1 MSINRKKSK
10 RYCYQNPARTIKE
23 MVTCCIEETPS
34 NDAFQVKE
42 NGVIK
47 HISFFQMHKDVQ
59 NLGTELLCMDAL
71 QGKPLRVGIIG
82 ENSYPWMQAFL
93 ATVNGGG
100 VAVPFDKGFTAEE
113 LASCIGRSEI
123 TVLFYDDKHK
133 VVAEEAAEHCGIEKP
148 ILLQMNGEG
157 SVLEQMKLDGEQKV
171 RSGERRFLDAE
182 VSERGAH
189 VFDHGAVAVVMF
201 TSGTT
206 ANSKAVM
213 LSHGN
218 IMSNI
223 RDMQAF
229 ERFYPWD
236 VNMAFL
242 PFHHS
247 FGLVGALV
255 FMASCACSVFCDG
268 LRYVTKNL
276 GEYGVTVF
284 VGVPLIVEN
293 MYKKICRQIEKE
305 GKQGKIQTG
314 LKLAKFAE
322 IFGLPVRRKIF
333 KQVIDGLGGR
343 LRLIICGAAPL
354 TPETSAGMNGFGI
367 ATIQGYGLT
376 ETSPVLAAERPE
388 DIAAGSVGKPMPSV
402 NIQLFGEDENGIGEI
417 VARGPNIMLGYLN
430 QQDETAEA
438 IKDGWFYTGD
448 LGRFDKHG
456 NLYITGRKKNV
467 IVMKN
472 GKNIF
477 PEEIEEKLSRLP
489 YVAECLVFSREK
501 HNDLVLWAK
510 IVYQEDYL
518 KEKQWNVD
526 QLAEQVRRDLGAINE
541 AMPKYKHVNH
551 FILTDEPMIKTT
563 TQKVKRIPEIE
574 KINAQQDSELCYNC
588 TM

>member
-1 MSINRKKSK
+1 MLMNTKKNK
-10 RYCYQNPARTIKE
+10 KYIYQNPARTLKD
-23 MVTCCIEETPS
+23 MVSCCIEEAPG
-34 NDAFQVKE
+34 NDAFRVKE
-42 NGVIK
+42 DGMIR
-47 HISFFQMHKDVQ
+47 HISFFQMHKDIQ
-59 NLGTELLCMDAL
+59 NLGTELLCSDSM
-71 QGKPLRVGIIG
+71 QGKEFRVGIIG
-82 ENSYPWMQAFL
+82 ENSYAWMQVFL

-113 LASCIGRSEI
+113 LASCMQRSRI
-123 TVLFYDDKHK
+123 TILFHDAKHT
-133 VVAEEAAEHCGIEKP
+133 AIAQEAAARCTDFVP
-148 ILLQMNGEG
+148 WLLPMTGEG
-157 SVLEQMKLDGEQKV
+157 EVLTQMKLDGEKRV
-171 RSGERRFLDAE
+171 RSGERRFLEAE
-182 VSERGAH
+182 VSEKQL
-189 VFDHGAVAVVMF
+189 AVILF

-213 LSHGN
+213 LSHDN

-223 RDMQAF
+223 RDMQEF

-276 GEYGVTVF
+276 GEYGVTIF

-293 MYKKICRQIEKE
+293 MYKKIERQIQKE
-305 GKQGKIQTG
+305 GKENKIRIG
-314 LKLAKFAE
+314 LGLAKFTE
-322 IFGLPVRRKIF
+322 LFGISIRRKLF
-333 KQVIDGLGGR
+333 KPVIDGLGGH

-367 ATIQGYGLT
+367 VTIQGYGLT

-388 DIAAGSVGKPMPSV
+388 DIAPGSVGKPMPSV
-402 NIQLFGEDENGIGEI
+402 NIQLFGENEDGIGEI
-417 VARGPNIMLGYLN
+417 VARGPNIMMGYLD
-430 QQDETAEA
+430 QPEETAEVL
-438 IKDGWFYTGD
+438 KDGWFYTGD
-448 LGRFDKHG
+448 LGRFDKLG

-477 PEEIEEKLSRLP
+477 PEEIEEKISRLP

-501 HNDLVLWAK
+501 HNDLVLWTK
-510 IVYQEDYL
+510 IVYQEEYL
-518 KEKQWNVD
+518 KENKWTVD
-526 QLAEQVRRDLGAINE
+526 HLADRVRADLGEINA

-551 FILTDEPMIKTT
+551 FILSNEPMIKTT
-563 TQKVKRIPEIE
+563 TQKIKRIPEIA
-574 KINAQQDSELCYNC
+574 KINAHQDSELCYNC

>member
-1 MSINRKKSK
+1 MVMNTKKNK
-10 RYCYQNPARTIKE
+10 KYTYQNPARTLKD
-23 MVTCCIEETPS
+23 MVSCCIEEAPG
-34 NDAFQVKE
+34 NDAFKVKE
-42 NGVIK
+42 NGTIR
-47 HISFFQMHKDVQ
+47 HISFFQMHKDIQ
-59 NLGTELLCMDAL
+59 NLGTELLCADSMQDRE
-71 QGKPLRVGIIG
+71 LRVGIIG
-82 ENSYPWMQAFL
+82 ENSYAWMQAFL

-113 LASCIGRSEI
+113 LASCMQRSRI
-123 TVLFYDDKHK
+123 SVLFHDAKHAA
-133 VVAEEAAEHCGIEKP
+133 VVREAAVRCTDSAP
-148 ILLQMNGEG
+148 MLLPMTGDGE
-157 SVLEQMKLDGEQKV
+157 VLTQMKFDGEQRV
-171 RSGERRFLDAE
+171 RSGERRFLETE
-182 VSERGAH
+182 VSEKQL
-189 VFDHGAVAVVMF
+189 AVILF

-213 LSHGN
+213 LSHEN

-223 RDMQAF
+223 RDMQEF

-293 MYKKICRQIEKE
+293 MYKKIERQIRKE
-305 GKQGKIQTG
+305 GKENKIRTG
-314 LKLAKFAE
+314 LGLAKFTE
-322 IFGLPVRRKIF
+322 TFGVKIRRKIF
-333 KQVIDGLGGR
+333 KQVIDGLGGQ

-388 DIAAGSVGKPMPSV
+388 DIASGSVGKPMPSV
-402 NIQLFGEDENGIGEI
+402 NIQLFGEDEEGIGEI
-417 VARGPNIMLGYLN
+417 VARGPNIMMGYLD
-430 QQDETAEA
+430 QPEETAEVL
-438 IKDGWFYTGD
+438 KDGWFYTGD
-448 LGRFDKHG
+448 LGRFDEHG

-477 PEEIEEKLSRLP
+477 PEEIEEKISRLP

-501 HNDLVLWAK
+501 HNDLVLWTK
-510 IVYQEDYL
+510 IVYQEDWL
-518 KEKQWNVD
+518 KENKQSVD
-526 QLAEQVRRDLGAINE
+526 QLAEQVRADLGAIND
-541 AMPKYKHVNH
+541 AMPKYKHINH
-551 FILTDEPMIKTT
+551 FILSSEPMIKTT
-563 TQKVKRIPEIE
+563 TQKVKRLPEIE
-574 KINAQQDSELCYNC
+574 KINAQQDSELWYNC

>member
-1 MSINRKKSK
+1 MEKSRKKEK
-10 RYCYQNPARTIKE
+10 RSLFGR
-23 MVTCCIEETPS
+23 
-34 NDAFQVKE
+34 FL
-42 NGVIK
+42 NGV
-47 HISFFQMHKDVQ
+47 
-59 NLGTELLCMDAL
+59 E
-71 QGKPLRVGIIG
+71 RVGNRLPHPITLFAVFTLAIILISALCAWLGVSATG
-82 ENSYPWMQAFL
+82 EVIDSQTMELTEQ
-93 ATVNGGG
+93 TVTAVSLLNRDGIVYMLTSMVKNFTSFAPLG
-100 VAVPFDKGFTAEE
+100 V
-113 LASCIGRSEI
+113 
-123 TVLFYDDKHK
+123 VL
-133 VVAEEAAEHCGIEKP
+133 VTMLGVGCA
-148 ILLQMNGEG
+148 EG
-157 SVLEQMKLDGEQKV
+157 SGYLSAVLKKLV
-171 RSGERRFLDAE
+171 HVTPRFIVTPML
-182 VSERGAH
+182 
-189 VFDHGAVAVVMF
+189 VFLGV
-201 TSGTT
+201 
-206 ANSKAVM
+206 
-213 LSHGN
+213 
-218 IMSNI
+218 MSNVATDI
-223 RDMQAF
+223 G
-229 ERFYPWD
+229 YVLLIPI
-236 VNMAFL
+236 
-242 PFHHS
+242 
-247 FGLVGALV
+247 GALV

>member
-123 TVLFYDDKHK
+123 TVLFYDNKHK
-133 VVAEEAAEHCGIEKP
+133 VVAEEAAAHCGIEKP

-182 VSERGAH
+182 VSEKQT
-189 VFDHGAVAVVMF
+189 AVILF

-388 DIAAGSVGKPMPSV
+388 DIAANDS
-402 NIQLFGEDENGIGEI
+402 GEPAKSSANAESSETP
-417 VARGPNIMLGYLN
+417 AA
-430 QQDETAEA
+430 DETHDADE
-438 IKDGWFYTGD
+438 YS
-448 LGRFDKHG
+448 
-456 NLYITGRKKNV
+456 
-467 IVMKN
+467 
-472 GKNIF
+472 
-477 PEEIEEKLSRLP
+477 EESSI
-489 YVAECLVFSREK
+489 
-501 HNDLVLWAK
+501 
-510 IVYQEDYL
+510 
-518 KEKQWNVD
+518 
-526 QLAEQVRRDLGAINE
+526 
-541 AMPKYKHVNH
+541 
-551 FILTDEPMIKTT
+551 
-563 TQKVKRIPEIE
+563 
-574 KINAQQDSELCYNC
+574 
-588 TM
+588 

>member
-1 MSINRKKSK
+1 MVMNTKKNK
-10 RYCYQNPARTIKE
+10 KYTYQNPARTLKD
-23 MVTCCIEETPS
+23 MVSCCIEEAPG

-42 NGVIK
+42 NGTIR
-47 HISFFQMHKDVQ
+47 HISFFQMHKDIQ
-59 NLGTELLCMDAL
+59 NLGTELLCADSMQDRE
-71 QGKPLRVGIIG
+71 LRVGIIG
-82 ENSYPWMQAFL
+82 ENSYAWMQAFL

-113 LASCIGRSEI
+113 LASCMQRSRI
-123 TVLFYDDKHK
+123 SVLFHDAKHAA
-133 VVAEEAAEHCGIEKP
+133 VAQEAAARCADATP
-148 ILLQMNGEG
+148 LLLPMTGDGE
-157 SVLEQMKLDGEQKV
+157 VLTQMKFDGEQRV
-171 RSGERRFLDAE
+171 RSGERRFLETE
-182 VSERGAH
+182 VSEKQL
-189 VFDHGAVAVVMF
+189 AVILF

-213 LSHGN
+213 LSHEN

-223 RDMQAF
+223 RDMQEF

-293 MYKKICRQIEKE
+293 MYKKIGRQIQKE
-305 GKQGKIQTG
+305 GKENKIRTG
-314 LKLAKFAE
+314 LGLAKFTE
-322 IFGLPVRRKIF
+322 TFGIKIRRKIF
-333 KQVIDGLGGR
+333 KQVIDGLGGQ

-388 DIAAGSVGKPMPSV
+388 DIASGSVGKPMPSV
-402 NIQLFGEDENGIGEI
+402 NIQLFGEDEEGIGEI
-417 VARGPNIMLGYLN
+417 VARGPNIMMGYLD
-430 QQDETAEA
+430 QPEETAEVL
-438 IKDGWFYTGD
+438 KDGWFYTGD
-448 LGRFDKHG
+448 LGRFDEHG

-477 PEEIEEKLSRLP
+477 PEEIEEKISRLP

-501 HNDLVLWAK
+501 HNDLVLWTK
-510 IVYQEDYL
+510 IVYQEDWL
-518 KEKQWNVD
+518 KENKQSVD
-526 QLAEQVRRDLGAINE
+526 QLAEQVRADLGAINDV
-541 AMPKYKHVNH
+541 MPKYKHINH
-551 FILTDEPMIKTT
+551 FILSSEPMIKTT
-563 TQKVKRIPEIE
+563 TQKVKRLPEIE
-574 KINAQQDSELCYNC
+574 KINAQQDSELWYNC

>member
-1 MSINRKKSK
+1 MVMNTKKNK
-10 RYCYQNPARTIKE
+10 KYTYQNPARTLKD
-23 MVTCCIEETPS
+23 MVSCCIEEAPG
-34 NDAFQVKE
+34 NDAFKVKE
-42 NGVIK
+42 NGTIR
-47 HISFFQMHKDVQ
+47 HISFFQMHKDIQ
-59 NLGTELLCMDAL
+59 NLGTELLCADSMQDRE
-71 QGKPLRVGIIG
+71 LRVGIIG
-82 ENSYPWMQAFL
+82 ENSYAWMQAFL

-113 LASCIGRSEI
+113 LASCMQRSRI
-123 TVLFYDDKHK
+123 SVLFHDAKHAA
-133 VVAEEAAEHCGIEKP
+133 VVREAAVRCTDSAP
-148 ILLQMNGEG
+148 MLLPMTGDGE
-157 SVLEQMKLDGEQKV
+157 VLTQMKFDGEQRV
-171 RSGERRFLDAE
+171 RSGERRFLETE
-182 VSERGAH
+182 VSEKQL
-189 VFDHGAVAVVMF
+189 AVILF

-213 LSHGN
+213 LSHEN

-223 RDMQAF
+223 RDMQEF

-293 MYKKICRQIEKE
+293 MYKKIERQIRKE
-305 GKQGKIQTG
+305 GKENKIRTG
-314 LKLAKFAE
+314 LGLAKFTE
-322 IFGLPVRRKIF
+322 TFGIKIRRKIF
-333 KQVIDGLGGR
+333 KQVIDGLGGQ

-388 DIAAGSVGKPMPSV
+388 DIAFGSVGKPMPSV
-402 NIQLFGEDENGIGEI
+402 NIQLFGEDEEGIGEI
-417 VARGPNIMLGYLN
+417 VARGPNIMMGYLD
-430 QQDETAEA
+430 QPEETAEVL
-438 IKDGWFYTGD
+438 KDGWFYTGD
-448 LGRFDKHG
+448 LGRFDEYG

-477 PEEIEEKLSRLP
+477 PEEIEEKISRLP

-501 HNDLVLWAK
+501 HNDLVLWTK
-510 IVYQEDYL
+510 IVYQEDWL
-518 KEKQWNVD
+518 KENKQSVD
-526 QLAEQVRRDLGAINE
+526 QLAEQVRADLGAIND
-541 AMPKYKHVNH
+541 AMPKYKHINH
-551 FILTDEPMIKTT
+551 FILSSEPMIKTT
-563 TQKVKRIPEIE
+563 TQKVKRLPEIE
-574 KINAQQDSELCYNC
+574 KINAQQDSELWYNC

>member
-1 MSINRKKSK
+1 MVMNTKKNK
-10 RYCYQNPARTIKE
+10 KYTYQNPARTLKD
-23 MVTCCIEETPS
+23 MVSCCIEEAPG
-34 NDAFQVKE
+34 NDAFKVKE
-42 NGVIK
+42 NGTIR
-47 HISFFQMHKDVQ
+47 HISFFQMHKDIQ
-59 NLGTELLCMDAL
+59 NLGTELLCADSMQDRE
-71 QGKPLRVGIIG
+71 LRVGIIG
-82 ENSYPWMQAFL
+82 ENSYAWMQAFL

-113 LASCIGRSEI
+113 LASCMQRSRI
-123 TVLFYDDKHK
+123 SVLFHDAKHAA
-133 VVAEEAAEHCGIEKP
+133 VVREAAARCTDSAP
-148 ILLQMNGEG
+148 MLLPMTGDGE
-157 SVLEQMKLDGEQKV
+157 VLTQMKFDGEQRV
-171 RSGERRFLDAE
+171 RSGERRFLETE
-182 VSERGAH
+182 VSEKQL
-189 VFDHGAVAVVMF
+189 AVILF

-213 LSHGN
+213 LSHEN

-223 RDMQAF
+223 RDMQEF

-293 MYKKICRQIEKE
+293 MYKKIERQIRKE
-305 GKQGKIQTG
+305 GKENKIRTG
-314 LKLAKFAE
+314 LGLAKFTE
-322 IFGLPVRRKIF
+322 TFGVKIRRKIF
-333 KQVIDGLGGR
+333 KQVIDGLGGQ

-388 DIAAGSVGKPMPSV
+388 DIASGSVGKPMPSV
-402 NIQLFGEDENGIGEI
+402 NIQLFGEDEEGIGEI
-417 VARGPNIMLGYLN
+417 VARGPNIMMGYLD
-430 QQDETAEA
+430 QPEETAEVL
-438 IKDGWFYTGD
+438 KDGWFYTGD
-448 LGRFDKHG
+448 LGRFDEHG

-477 PEEIEEKLSRLP
+477 PEEIEEKISRLP

-501 HNDLVLWAK
+501 HNDLVLWTK
-510 IVYQEDYL
+510 IVYQEDWL
-518 KEKQWNVD
+518 KENKQSVD
-526 QLAEQVRRDLGAINE
+526 QLAEQVRADLGAIND
-541 AMPKYKHVNH
+541 AMPKYKHINH
-551 FILTDEPMIKTT
+551 FILSSEPMIKTT
-563 TQKVKRIPEIE
+563 TQKVKRLPEIE
-574 KINAQQDSELCYNC
+574 KINAQQDSELWYNC

>member
-1 MSINRKKSK
+1 MVMNTKKNK
-10 RYCYQNPARTIKE
+10 KYTYQNPARTLKD
-23 MVTCCIEETPS
+23 MVSCCIEEAPG
-34 NDAFQVKE
+34 NDAFKVKE
-42 NGVIK
+42 NGTIR
-47 HISFFQMHKDVQ
+47 HISFFQMHKDIQ
-59 NLGTELLCMDAL
+59 NLGTELLCADSMQDRE
-71 QGKPLRVGIIG
+71 LRVGIIG
-82 ENSYPWMQAFL
+82 ENSYAWMQAFL

-113 LASCIGRSEI
+113 LASCMQRSRI
-123 TVLFYDDKHK
+123 SVLFHDAKHAA
-133 VVAEEAAEHCGIEKP
+133 VVREAAARCTDSAP
-148 ILLQMNGEG
+148 LLLPMTGDGE
-157 SVLEQMKLDGEQKV
+157 VLTQMKFDGEQRV
-171 RSGERRFLDAE
+171 RSGERRFLETE
-182 VSERGAH
+182 VSEKQL
-189 VFDHGAVAVVMF
+189 AVILF

-213 LSHGN
+213 LSHEN

-223 RDMQAF
+223 RDMQEF

-293 MYKKICRQIEKE
+293 MYKKIERQIRKE
-305 GKQGKIQTG
+305 GKENKIRTG
-314 LKLAKFAE
+314 LGLAKFTE
-322 IFGLPVRRKIF
+322 TFGVKIRRKIF
-333 KQVIDGLGGR
+333 KQVIDGLGGQ

-388 DIAAGSVGKPMPSV
+388 DIASGSVGKPMPSV
-402 NIQLFGEDENGIGEI
+402 NIQLFGEDEEGIGEI
-417 VARGPNIMLGYLN
+417 VARGPNIMMGYLD
-430 QQDETAEA
+430 QPEETAEVL
-438 IKDGWFYTGD
+438 KDGWFYTGD
-448 LGRFDKHG
+448 LGRFDEHG

-477 PEEIEEKLSRLP
+477 PEEIEEKISRLP

-501 HNDLVLWAK
+501 HNDLVLWTK
-510 IVYQEDYL
+510 IVYQEDWL
-518 KEKQWNVD
+518 KENKQSVD
-526 QLAEQVRRDLGAINE
+526 QLAEQVRADLGAIND
-541 AMPKYKHVNH
+541 AMPKYKHINH
-551 FILTDEPMIKTT
+551 FILSSEPMIKTT
-563 TQKVKRIPEIE
+563 TQKVKRLPEIE
-574 KINAQQDSELCYNC
+574 KINAQQDSELWYNC

>member
-1 MSINRKKSK
+1 MLMNTKKNK
-10 RYCYQNPARTIKE
+10 KYIYQNPARTLKD
-23 MVTCCIEETPS
+23 MVSCCIEEAPG
-34 NDAFQVKE
+34 NDAFRVKE
-42 NGVIK
+42 DGMIR
-47 HISFFQMHKDVQ
+47 HISFFQMHKDIQ
-59 NLGTELLCMDAL
+59 NLGTELLCSDSM
-71 QGKPLRVGIIG
+71 QGKEFRVGIIG
-82 ENSYPWMQAFL
+82 ENSYAWMQVFL

-113 LASCIGRSEI
+113 LASCMQRSRI
-123 TVLFYDDKHK
+123 TILFHDAKHT
-133 VVAEEAAEHCGIEKP
+133 AIAQEAAARCTDFVP
-148 ILLQMNGEG
+148 WLLPMTGEG
-157 SVLEQMKLDGEQKV
+157 EVLTQMKLDGEKRV
-171 RSGERRFLDAE
+171 RSGERRFLEAE
-182 VSERGAH
+182 VSEKQL
-189 VFDHGAVAVVMF
+189 AVILF

-213 LSHGN
+213 LSHDN

-223 RDMQAF
+223 RDMQEF

-276 GEYGVTVF
+276 GEYGVTIF

-293 MYKKICRQIEKE
+293 MYKKIERQIQKE
-305 GKQGKIQTG
+305 GKENKIRIG
-314 LKLAKFAE
+314 LGLAKFTE
-322 IFGLPVRRKIF
+322 LFGISIRRKLF
-333 KQVIDGLGGR
+333 KPVIDGLGGH

-367 ATIQGYGLT
+367 VTIQGYGLT

-388 DIAAGSVGKPMPSV
+388 DIAPGSVGKPMPSV
-402 NIQLFGEDENGIGEI
+402 NIQLFGENEDGIGEI
-417 VARGPNIMLGYLN
+417 VARGPNIMMGYLD
-430 QQDETAEA
+430 QPEETAEVL
-438 IKDGWFYTGD
+438 KDGWFYTGD
-448 LGRFDKHG
+448 LGRFDKLG

-477 PEEIEEKLSRLP
+477 PEEIEEKISRLP

-501 HNDLVLWAK
+501 HNDLVLWTK
-510 IVYQEDYL
+510 IVYQEEYL
-518 KEKQWNVD
+518 KENKWTVD
-526 QLAEQVRRDLGAINE
+526 QLADRVRADLGEINA

-551 FILTDEPMIKTT
+551 FILSNEPMIKTT
-563 TQKVKRIPEIE
+563 TQKIKRIPEIA
-574 KINAQQDSELCYNC
+574 KINAHQDSELCYNC

>member
-1 MSINRKKSK
+1 M
-10 RYCYQNPARTIKE
+10 
-23 MVTCCIEETPS
+23 
-34 NDAFQVKE
+34 
-42 NGVIK
+42 
-47 HISFFQMHKDVQ
+47 
-59 NLGTELLCMDAL
+59 
-71 QGKPLRVGIIG
+71 
-82 ENSYPWMQAFL
+82 

-182 VSERGAH
+182 VSEKQT
-189 VFDHGAVAVVMF
+189 AVILF

>member
-1 MSINRKKSK
+1 MNPMLMNTKKNK
-10 RYCYQNPARTIKE
+10 KYIYQNPARTLKD
-23 MVTCCIEETPS
+23 MVSCCIEEAPG
-34 NDAFQVKE
+34 NDAFRVKE
-42 NGVIK
+42 DGMIR
-47 HISFFQMHKDVQ
+47 HISFFQMHKDIQ
-59 NLGTELLCMDAL
+59 NLGTELLCSDSM
-71 QGKPLRVGIIG
+71 QGKEFRVGIIG
-82 ENSYPWMQAFL
+82 ENSYAWMQVFL

-113 LASCIGRSEI
+113 LASCMQRSRI
-123 TVLFYDDKHK
+123 TILFHDAKHT
-133 VVAEEAAEHCGIEKP
+133 AIAQEAAARCTDFVP
-148 ILLQMNGEG
+148 WLLPMTGEG
-157 SVLEQMKLDGEQKV
+157 EVLTQMKLDGEKRV
-171 RSGERRFLDAE
+171 RSGERRFLEAE
-182 VSERGAH
+182 VSEKQL
-189 VFDHGAVAVVMF
+189 AVILF

-213 LSHGN
+213 LSHDN

-223 RDMQAF
+223 RDMQEF

-276 GEYGVTVF
+276 GEYGVTIF

-293 MYKKICRQIEKE
+293 MYKKIERQIQKE
-305 GKQGKIQTG
+305 GKENKIRIG
-314 LKLAKFAE
+314 LGLAKFTE
-322 IFGLPVRRKIF
+322 LFGISIRRKLF
-333 KQVIDGLGGR
+333 KPVIDGLGGH

-367 ATIQGYGLT
+367 VTIQGYGLT

-388 DIAAGSVGKPMPSV
+388 DIAPGSVGKPMPSV
-402 NIQLFGEDENGIGEI
+402 NIQLFGENEDGIGEI
-417 VARGPNIMLGYLN
+417 VARGPNIMMGYLD
-430 QQDETAEA
+430 QPEETAEVL
-438 IKDGWFYTGD
+438 KDGWFYTGD
-448 LGRFDKHG
+448 LGRFDKLG

-477 PEEIEEKLSRLP
+477 PEEIEEKISRLP

-501 HNDLVLWAK
+501 HNDLVLWTK
-510 IVYQEDYL
+510 IVYQEEYL
-518 KEKQWNVD
+518 KENKWTVD
-526 QLAEQVRRDLGAINE
+526 HLADRVRADLGEINA

-551 FILTDEPMIKTT
+551 FILSNEPMIKTT
-563 TQKVKRIPEIE
+563 TQKIKRIPEIA
-574 KINAQQDSELCYNC
+574 KINAHQDSELCYNC

>member
-1 MSINRKKSK
+1 MVMNTKKNK
-10 RYCYQNPARTIKE
+10 KYTYQNPARTLKD
-23 MVTCCIEETPS
+23 MVSCCIEEAPG

-42 NGVIK
+42 NGTIR
-47 HISFFQMHKDVQ
+47 HISFFQMHKDIQ
-59 NLGTELLCMDAL
+59 NLGTELLCADSM
-71 QGKPLRVGIIG
+71 QERELRVGIIG
-82 ENSYPWMQAFL
+82 ENSYAWMQAFL

-113 LASCIGRSEI
+113 LASCMQRSRI
-123 TVLFYDDKHK
+123 SVLFHDAKHAA
-133 VVAEEAAEHCGIEKP
+133 VVKEAAARCADAAP
-148 ILLQMNGEG
+148 LLLPMTGDEE
-157 SVLEQMKLDGEQKV
+157 VLTQMKFDGEQRV
-171 RSGERRFLDAE
+171 RSGKRRFLETE
-182 VSERGAH
+182 VSEKQL
-189 VFDHGAVAVVMF
+189 AVILF

-213 LSHGN
+213 LSHEN

-223 RDMQAF
+223 RDMQEF

-293 MYKKICRQIEKE
+293 MYKKIGRQIQKE
-305 GKQGKIQTG
+305 GKENKIRTG
-314 LKLAKFAE
+314 LGLAKFTE
-322 IFGLPVRRKIF
+322 TFGIKIRRKIF
-333 KQVIDGLGGR
+333 KQVIDGLGGQ

-388 DIAAGSVGKPMPSV
+388 DIASGSVGKPMPSV
-402 NIQLFGEDENGIGEI
+402 NIQLFGEDEEGIGEI
-417 VARGPNIMLGYLN
+417 VARGPNIMMGYLD
-430 QQDETAEA
+430 QPEETAEVL
-438 IKDGWFYTGD
+438 KDGWFYTGD
-448 LGRFDKHG
+448 LGRFDEHG

-477 PEEIEEKLSRLP
+477 PEEIEEKISRLP

-501 HNDLVLWAK
+501 HNDLVLWTK
-510 IVYQEDYL
+510 IVYQEDWL
-518 KEKQWNVD
+518 KENKQSVD
-526 QLAEQVRRDLGAINE
+526 QLAEQVRADLGAIND
-541 AMPKYKHVNH
+541 AMPKYKHINH
-551 FILTDEPMIKTT
+551 FILSSEPMIKTT
-563 TQKVKRIPEIE
+563 TQKVKRLPEIE
-574 KINAQQDSELCYNC
+574 KINAQQDSELWYNC

>member
-1 MSINRKKSK
+1 MVMNTKKNK
-10 RYCYQNPARTIKE
+10 KYTYQNPARTLKD
-23 MVTCCIEETPS
+23 MVSCCIEEAPG
-34 NDAFQVKE
+34 NDAFKVKE
-42 NGVIK
+42 NGTIR
-47 HISFFQMHKDVQ
+47 HISFFQMHKDIQ
-59 NLGTELLCMDAL
+59 NLGTELLCADSMQDRE
-71 QGKPLRVGIIG
+71 LRVGIIG
-82 ENSYPWMQAFL
+82 ENSYAWMQAFL

-113 LASCIGRSEI
+113 LASCMQRSRI
-123 TVLFYDDKHK
+123 SVLFHDAKHAA
-133 VVAEEAAEHCGIEKP
+133 VVREAAARCTDSAP
-148 ILLQMNGEG
+148 LLLPMTGDGE
-157 SVLEQMKLDGEQKV
+157 VLTQMKFDGEQRV
-171 RSGERRFLDAE
+171 RSGERRFLETE
-182 VSERGAH
+182 VSEKQL
-189 VFDHGAVAVVMF
+189 AVILF

-213 LSHGN
+213 LSHEN

-223 RDMQAF
+223 RDMQEF

-293 MYKKICRQIEKE
+293 MYKKIERQIRKE
-305 GKQGKIQTG
+305 GKENKIRTG
-314 LKLAKFAE
+314 LGLAKFTE
-322 IFGLPVRRKIF
+322 TFGIKIRRKIF
-333 KQVIDGLGGR
+333 KQVIDGLGGQ

-388 DIAAGSVGKPMPSV
+388 DIAFGSVGKPMPSV
-402 NIQLFGEDENGIGEI
+402 NIQLFGEDEEGIGEI
-417 VARGPNIMLGYLN
+417 VARGPNIMMGYLD
-430 QQDETAEA
+430 QPEETAEVL
-438 IKDGWFYTGD
+438 KDGWFYTGD
-448 LGRFDKHG
+448 LGRFDEYG

-477 PEEIEEKLSRLP
+477 PEEIEEKISRLP

-501 HNDLVLWAK
+501 HNDLVLWTK
-510 IVYQEDYL
+510 IVYQEDWL
-518 KEKQWNVD
+518 KENKQSVD
-526 QLAEQVRRDLGAINE
+526 QLAEQVRADLGAIND
-541 AMPKYKHVNH
+541 AMPKYKHINH
-551 FILTDEPMIKTT
+551 FILSSEPMIKTT
-563 TQKVKRIPEIE
+563 TQKVKRLPEIE
-574 KINAQQDSELCYNC
+574 KINAQQDSELWYNC

>member
-1 MSINRKKSK
+1 MVMNTKKNK
-10 RYCYQNPARTIKE
+10 KYTYQNPARTLKD
-23 MVTCCIEETPS
+23 MVSCCIEEAPG
-34 NDAFQVKE
+34 NDAFKVKE
-42 NGVIK
+42 NGTIR
-47 HISFFQMHKDVQ
+47 HISFFQMHKDIQ
-59 NLGTELLCMDAL
+59 NLGTELLCADSMQDRE
-71 QGKPLRVGIIG
+71 LRVGIIG
-82 ENSYPWMQAFL
+82 ENSYAWMQAFL

-113 LASCIGRSEI
+113 LASCMQRSRI
-123 TVLFYDDKHK
+123 SVLFHDAKHAA
-133 VVAEEAAEHCGIEKP
+133 VVREAAARCTDSAP
-148 ILLQMNGEG
+148 MLLPMTGDGE
-157 SVLEQMKLDGEQKV
+157 VLTQMKFDGEQRV
-171 RSGERRFLDAE
+171 RSGERRFLETE
-182 VSERGAH
+182 VSEKQL
-189 VFDHGAVAVVMF
+189 AVILF

-213 LSHGN
+213 LSHEN

-223 RDMQAF
+223 RDMQEF

-293 MYKKICRQIEKE
+293 MYKKIERQIRKE
-305 GKQGKIQTG
+305 GKENKIRTG
-314 LKLAKFAE
+314 LGLAKFTE
-322 IFGLPVRRKIF
+322 TFGIKIRRKIF
-333 KQVIDGLGGR
+333 KQVIDGLGGQ

-388 DIAAGSVGKPMPSV
+388 DIASGSVGKPMPSV
-402 NIQLFGEDENGIGEI
+402 NIQLFGEDEEGIGEI
-417 VARGPNIMLGYLN
+417 VARGPNIMMGYLD
-430 QQDETAEA
+430 QPEETAEVL
-438 IKDGWFYTGD
+438 KDGWFYTGD
-448 LGRFDKHG
+448 LGRFDEYG

-477 PEEIEEKLSRLP
+477 PEEIEEKISRLP

-501 HNDLVLWAK
+501 HNDLVLWTK
-510 IVYQEDYL
+510 IVYQEDWL
-518 KEKQWNVD
+518 KENKQSVD
-526 QLAEQVRRDLGAINE
+526 QLAEQVRADLGAIND
-541 AMPKYKHVNH
+541 AMPKYKHINH
-551 FILTDEPMIKTT
+551 FILSSEPMIKTT
-563 TQKVKRIPEIE
+563 TQKVKRLPEIE
-574 KINAQQDSELCYNC
+574 KINAQQDSELWYNC

>member
-71 QGKPLRVGIIG
+71 QGKPLCVGIIG

-123 TVLFYDDKHK
+123 TVLFYDNKHK
-133 VVAEEAAEHCGIEKP
+133 VVAEEAAAHCGIEKP

-182 VSERGAH
+182 VSEKQT
-189 VFDHGAVAVVMF
+189 AVILF

-477 PEEIEEKLSRLP
+477 PEEIEEKISRLP

>member
-1 MSINRKKSK
+1 M
-10 RYCYQNPARTIKE
+10 
-23 MVTCCIEETPS
+23 
-34 NDAFQVKE
+34 
-42 NGVIK
+42 
-47 HISFFQMHKDVQ
+47 
-59 NLGTELLCMDAL
+59 
-71 QGKPLRVGIIG
+71 
-82 ENSYPWMQAFL
+82 
-93 ATVNGGG
+93 
-100 VAVPFDKGFTAEE
+100 
-113 LASCIGRSEI
+113 
-123 TVLFYDDKHK
+123 
-133 VVAEEAAEHCGIEKP
+133 
-148 ILLQMNGEG
+148 
-157 SVLEQMKLDGEQKV
+157 
-171 RSGERRFLDAE
+171 
-182 VSERGAH
+182 
-189 VFDHGAVAVVMF
+189 
-201 TSGTT
+201 
-206 ANSKAVM
+206 
-213 LSHGN
+213 
-218 IMSNI
+218 
-223 RDMQAF
+223 
-229 ERFYPWD
+229 
-236 VNMAFL
+236 
-242 PFHHS
+242 
-247 FGLVGALV
+247 
-255 FMASCACSVFCDG
+255 
-268 LRYVTKNL
+268 
-276 GEYGVTVF
+276 
-284 VGVPLIVEN
+284 
-293 MYKKICRQIEKE
+293 
-305 GKQGKIQTG
+305 
-314 LKLAKFAE
+314 
-322 IFGLPVRRKIF
+322 
-333 KQVIDGLGGR
+333 IDGLGGR

>member
-1 MSINRKKSK
+1 MLMNTKKNK
-10 RYCYQNPARTIKE
+10 KYIYQNPARTLKD
-23 MVTCCIEETPS
+23 MVSCCIEEAPG
-34 NDAFQVKE
+34 NDAFRVKE
-42 NGVIK
+42 DGMIR
-47 HISFFQMHKDVQ
+47 HISFFQMHKDIQ
-59 NLGTELLCMDAL
+59 NLGTELLCSDSM
-71 QGKPLRVGIIG
+71 QGKEFRVGIIG
-82 ENSYPWMQAFL
+82 ENSYAWMQVFL

-113 LASCIGRSEI
+113 LASCMQRSRI
-123 TVLFYDDKHK
+123 TILFHDAKHT
-133 VVAEEAAEHCGIEKP
+133 AIAQEAAARCTDFVP
-148 ILLQMNGEG
+148 WLLPMTGEG
-157 SVLEQMKLDGEQKV
+157 EVLTQMKLDGEKRV
-171 RSGERRFLDAE
+171 RSGERRFLEAE
-182 VSERGAH
+182 VSEKQL
-189 VFDHGAVAVVMF
+189 AVILF

-213 LSHGN
+213 LSHDN

-223 RDMQAF
+223 RDMQEF

-276 GEYGVTVF
+276 GEYGVTIF

-293 MYKKICRQIEKE
+293 MYKKIERQIQKE
-305 GKQGKIQTG
+305 GKE
-314 LKLAKFAE
+314 KL
-322 IFGLPVRRKIF
+322 F
-333 KQVIDGLGGR
+333 KPVIDGLGGH

-367 ATIQGYGLT
+367 VTIQGYGLT

-388 DIAAGSVGKPMPSV
+388 DIAPGSVGKPMPSV
-402 NIQLFGEDENGIGEI
+402 NIQLFGENEDGIGEI
-417 VARGPNIMLGYLN
+417 VARGPNIMMGYLD
-430 QQDETAEA
+430 QPEETAEVL
-438 IKDGWFYTGD
+438 KDGWFYTGD
-448 LGRFDKHG
+448 LGRFDKLG

-477 PEEIEEKLSRLP
+477 PEEIEEKISRLP

-501 HNDLVLWAK
+501 HNDLVLWTK
-510 IVYQEDYL
+510 IVYQEEYL
-518 KEKQWNVD
+518 KENKWTVD
-526 QLAEQVRRDLGAINE
+526 QLADRVRADLGEINA

-551 FILTDEPMIKTT
+551 FILSNEPMIKTT
-563 TQKVKRIPEIE
+563 TQKIKRIPEIA
-574 KINAQQDSELCYNC
+574 KINAHQDSELCYNC

>member
-1 MSINRKKSK
+1 MIRNTK
-10 RYCYQNPARTIKE
+10 RNKNYTYQNPARTLKE
-23 MVTCCIEETPS
+23 MVSCCIEKAPG
-34 NDAFQVKE
+34 NDAFRVKE
-42 NGVIK
+42 NGTIR
-47 HISFFQMHKDVQ
+47 HISFFQMHKDIQ
-59 NLGTELLCMDAL
+59 NLGTELLCEEDL
-71 QGKPLRVGIIG
+71 QDQELRVGIIG
-82 ENSYPWMQAFL
+82 ENSYEWMQVFL
-93 ATVNGGG
+93 AAVNGGG
-100 VAVPFDKGFTAEE
+100 IAVPFDKGFTAEE
-113 LASCIGRSEI
+113 LASCVQRSRI
-123 TVLFYDDKHK
+123 SVLFYDAKHAK
-133 VVAEEAAEHCGIEKP
+133 VAQDAVSLCAESAPK
-148 ILLQMNGEG
+148 LLQMSGEG
-157 SVLEQMKLDGEQKV
+157 EVLTQMKFDGEQRV
-171 RSGERRFLDAE
+171 RSGERKFFE
-182 VSERGAH
+182 TEISEKQI
-189 VFDHGAVAVVMF
+189 AVILF

-213 LSHGN
+213 LSHEN

-268 LRYVTKNL
+268 LRYVSKNL

-305 GKQGKIQTG
+305 GKQNKIQTG
-314 LKLAKFAE
+314 LKLARLAE
-322 IFGLPVRRKIF
+322 TFHIPARRKIF
-333 KQVIDGLGGR
+333 RQIIDGLGGQ

-367 ATIQGYGLT
+367 TAIQGYGLT

-388 DIAAGSVGKPMPSV
+388 DLAPGSVGKPMPSV
-402 NIQLFGEDENGIGEI
+402 NLQLFGEDEEGIGEI
-417 VARGPNIMLGYLN
+417 VARGPNVMMGYLD
-430 QQDETAEA
+430 QPEETAEVM
-438 IKDGWFYTGD
+438 KDGWFHTGD
-448 LGRFDKHG
+448 LGRFDAQG

-477 PEEIEEKLSRLP
+477 PEEIEEKISRLP
-489 YVAECLVFSREK
+489 YAAECLVFPREK
-501 HNDLVLWAK
+501 HNDLVLWTK
-510 IVYQEDYL
+510 IVCQEDWL
-518 KEKQWNVD
+518 KEHKLSMD
-526 QLAEQVRRDLGAINE
+526 QLAGQVRADLGAINE
-541 AMPKYKHVNH
+541 TLPKYKHINH
-551 FILTDEPMIKTT
+551 FILSLEPMIKTT
-563 TQKVKRIPEIE
+563 TQKIKRLPEIE

>member
-1 MSINRKKSK
+1 MVMNTKKNK
-10 RYCYQNPARTIKE
+10 KYTYQNPARTLKD
-23 MVTCCIEETPS
+23 MVSCCIEEAPG
-34 NDAFQVKE
+34 NDAFKVKE
-42 NGVIK
+42 NGTIR
-47 HISFFQMHKDVQ
+47 HISFFQMHKDIQ
-59 NLGTELLCMDAL
+59 NLGTELLCADSMQDRE
-71 QGKPLRVGIIG
+71 LRVGIIG
-82 ENSYPWMQAFL
+82 ENSYAWMQAFL

-113 LASCIGRSEI
+113 LASCMQRSRI
-123 TVLFYDDKHK
+123 SVLFHDAKHAA
-133 VVAEEAAEHCGIEKP
+133 VVREAAARCTDSAP
-148 ILLQMNGEG
+148 MLLPMTGDGE
-157 SVLEQMKLDGEQKV
+157 VLTQMKFDGEQRV
-171 RSGERRFLDAE
+171 RSGERRFLETE
-182 VSERGAH
+182 VSEKQL
-189 VFDHGAVAVVMF
+189 AVILF

-213 LSHGN
+213 LSHEN

-223 RDMQAF
+223 RDMQEF

-293 MYKKICRQIEKE
+293 MYKKIERQIRKE
-305 GKQGKIQTG
+305 GKENKIRTG
-314 LKLAKFAE
+314 LGLAKFTE
-322 IFGLPVRRKIF
+322 TFGIKIRRKIF
-333 KQVIDGLGGR
+333 KQVIDGLGGQ

-388 DIAAGSVGKPMPSV
+388 DIAFGSVGKPMPSV
-402 NIQLFGEDENGIGEI
+402 NIQLFGEDEEGIGEI
-417 VARGPNIMLGYLN
+417 VARGPNIMMGYLD
-430 QQDETAEA
+430 QPEETAEVL
-438 IKDGWFYTGD
+438 KDGWFYTGD
-448 LGRFDKHG
+448 LGRFDEYG

-477 PEEIEEKLSRLP
+477 PEEIEEKISRLP

-501 HNDLVLWAK
+501 HNDLVLWTK
-510 IVYQEDYL
+510 IVYQEDWL
-518 KEKQWNVD
+518 KENKQSVD
-526 QLAEQVRRDLGAINE
+526 QLAEQVRADLGAIND
-541 AMPKYKHVNH
+541 AMPKYKHINH
-551 FILTDEPMIKTT
+551 FILSSEPMIKTT
-563 TQKVKRIPEIE
+563 TQKVKRLPEIE
-574 KINAQQDSELCYNC
+574 KINAQQDSELWYNC

>member
-1 MSINRKKSK
+1 MSINKKK
-10 RYCYQNPARTIKE
+10 GRHYCYQNPARTIKE
-23 MVTCCIEETPS
+23 MVACCIEEAPG
-34 NDAFQVKE
+34 NDAFKVKE
-42 NGVIK
+42 KGVIK
-47 HISFFQMHKDVQ
+47 HVSFFQMHKDVQ
-59 NLGTELLCMDAL
+59 NLGTELLCMDVL
-71 QGKPLRVGIIG
+71 QDKPLRVGIIG
-82 ENSYPWMQAFL
+82 ENSYAWMQAFL
-93 ATVNGGG
+93 AAVNGGG
-100 VAVPFDKGFTAEE
+100 IAVPFDKGFTAEE
-113 LASCIGRSEI
+113 LASCIARSEI
-123 TVLFYDDKHK
+123 TVLFYDEKHQT
-133 VVAEEAAEHCGIEKP
+133 VAEEAAAQCGIEKP
-148 ILLQMNGEG
+148 VLLQMSGEG
-157 SVLEQMKLDGEQKV
+157 EVLEQMKLDGEQKV
-171 RSGERRFLDAE
+171 RAGERRFLDAE
-182 VSERGAH
+182 VSEKQL
-189 VFDHGAVAVVMF
+189 AVILF

-213 LSHGN
+213 LSHDN
-218 IMSNI
+218 ILSNI

-305 GKQGKIQTG
+305 GKQHKIQVG
-314 LKLAKFAE
+314 LKLAGFAE
-322 IFGLPVRRKIF
+322 VFRLPVRRRIF
-333 KQVIDGLGGR
+333 KQVIDGLGGH

-354 TPETSAGMNGFGI
+354 MPETSAGMNGFGI

-417 VARGPNIMLGYLN
+417 VARGPNVMMGYLN
-430 QQDETAEA
+430 QPEETAEVL
-438 IKDGWFYTGD
+438 KDGWFYTGD
-448 LGRFDKHG
+448 LGRFDAHG

-477 PEEIEEKLSRLP
+477 PEEIEEKISRLP
-489 YVAECLVFSREK
+489 YAAECLVFAREK
-501 HNDLVLWAK
+501 HNDLVLWTK
-510 IVYQEDYL
+510 IVYPEDYL
-518 KEKQWNVD
+518 KEKNWTVD
-526 QLAEQVRRDLGAINE
+526 QLAEQVRMDLGAIND
-541 AMPKYKHVNH
+541 AMPKYKHINH
-551 FILTDEPMIKTT
+551 FILSHEPMIKTT
-563 TQKVKRIPEIE
+563 TQKIKRIPEIE
-574 KINAQQDSELCYNC
+574 KINAQQDSELWYNC